1 MARPSIPAALRRVTR
16 DVTLSPETWAVIDT
30 LAAARGLNQS
40 RTAEMLIDLGLR
52 SLRRISSR
60 NTNPKTNR
68 R

>member
-30 LAAARGLNQS
+30 LATARGLNQS
-40 RTAEMLIDLGLR
+40 RTAELLIDTGLR
-52 SLRRISSR
+52 SLRRLSSR
-60 NTNPKTNR
+60 NTTTTNR